1 MSMKSLFF
9 TYSILLTIFV
19 FTGFKIV
26 GQNKTLPSIIPAPNS
41 LINIGKNSGIKDLKI
56 YVPEIA
62 KSPYF
67 DLLFKDLKMVSWQN
81 EKNANTI
88 CTIDKRIS
96 AEGYKMFIETNKITI
111 RAGSNS
117 GLQHAL
123 VSLAQMLT
131 HKGLPLPQVNIEDK
145 PAFAYR
151 GLHLDVGRHF
161 FKTEDIKKFIDYMAY
176 YKYNQFH
183 WHLTEDQGWRIEIK
197 KYPKLQEVGAY
208 RKETVIGQNTGQ
220 YDGIKYGGYYTQDEV
235 KEIVAY
241 ASERN
246 INVIPEIEMPGHS
259 LAALAAYPELGC
271 ENKKYE
277 VATKWG
283 VFEDVYCPTEK
294 TFQFLQDVL
303 DEVMVLFPSKYIHI
317 GGDECPKEAWKKSP
331 FCQELIKKENLKD
344 EHELQSY
351 FIQRMEKYI
360 NSKGRQIIG
369 WDEILEGGLAPNAT
383 VMSWRGI
390 EGGLAAARQNHDVIM
405 TPGTHCYFDHYQS
418 LSPAEPLAI
427 GGYTNLEKV
436 YHWQP
441 VPKELEAEKR
451 KYILGGQANVWTEYI
466 KEFPYVE
473 YMVYARGMA
482 MSETLWSKV
491 KNYKAFLTRYET
503 HNTYWK
509 SNGANIANHVYE
521 LTPKVAKNKNGN
533 INISFA
539 LPRGANIIY
548 STEDQP
554 EKAYKASQ
562 VFELKTS
569 GRHTFMAGKGDIK
582 GNPMYFD
589 VDFHKATKA
598 DITIAPAP
606 SPKYNSGGNVC
617 IINGIKG
624 SNNKFKDDEWLG
636 FDKTDAAI
644 TLDFKMATD
653 VNTIQCRF
661 YRSEGSW
668 IFLPSALIVEAS
680 DDGENFKK
688 IGEITQF
695 NSKENTS
702 EVEIK
707 TNGISSRYIRLTA
720 KNFGPLPADHPGAG
734 KMGWLFIDEIVVK

>member
-1 MSMKSLFF
+1 MKTFFYNGIFLMVFFLFTNESLF
-9 TYSILLTIFV
+9 
-19 FTGFKIV
+19 

-41 LINIGKNSGIKDLKI
+41 VIHIGTNSSIKEIKI
-56 YVPEIA
+56 FVPEDA

-67 DLLFKDLKMVSWQN
+67 EYLFKDLKMVSWQN

-88 CTIDKRIS
+88 CTIDKRMTT
-96 AEGYKMFIETNKITI
+96 EGYRLFIEKDKISI
-111 RAGSNS
+111 KAGSKT
-117 GLQHAL
+117 GIQYAL
-123 VSLAQMLT
+123 VSLAHMLT
-131 HKGLPLPQVNIEDK
+131 HKGLPLPQANIEDK
-145 PAFAYR
+145 PVFEYR

-161 FKTEDIKKFIDYMAY
+161 FKAEDIKKFIDYMAY

-197 KYPKLQEVGAY
+197 KYPKLQEIGAY
-208 RKETVIGQNTGQ
+208 RKETVIGQNTGK
-220 YDGIKYGGYYTQDEV
+220 YDSKRYGGYYTQEEV
-235 KEIVAY
+235 KDIVKY
-241 ASERN
+241 ALDRN

-259 LAALAAYPELGC
+259 LAALASYPELGC

-283 VFEDVYCPTEK
+283 VFDDVYCPTEK

-317 GGDECPKEAWKKSP
+317 GGDECPKEAWKKSA

-390 EGGLAAARQNHDVIM
+390 EGGLEAARQNHDVIM

-418 LSPAEPLAI
+418 LSPDEPLAI
-427 GGYTNLEKV
+427 GGFTNVEKV

-441 VPKELEAEKR
+441 IPKELEADKR

-466 KEFPYVE
+466 KDFPHVE
-473 YMVYARGMA
+473 YMTYARGIA
-482 MSETLWSKV
+482 MSEALWSKERDF
-491 KNYKAFLTRYET
+491 KTFLSRYEI
-503 HNTYWK
+503 HNDYWK
-509 SNGANIANHVYE
+509 SKGANIANHMYE
-521 LTPKVAKNKNGN
+521 LNPKVWKNKNGN
-533 INISFA
+533 INVSFV
-539 LPRGANIIY
+539 LPRGTNILY
-548 STEDQP
+548 SIDGQQGKP
-554 EKAYKASQ
+554 FKASQ
-562 VFELKTS
+562 VFALKTS
-569 GRHTFMAGKGDIK
+569 GRHSFTAVKGDKK
-582 GNPMYFD
+582 GNPLNFD
-589 VDFHKATKA
+589 LDFHKATKA
-598 DITIAPAP
+598 DITIDPAP
-606 SPKYNSGGNVC
+606 SSKYNSGGIAC

-636 FDKTDAAI
+636 FDKTDATI
-644 TLDFKMATD
+644 NIDFKT
-653 VNTIQCRF
+653 VTEINSIQCRF

-668 IFLPSALIVEAS
+668 IFLPSALIAES
-680 DDGENFKK
+680 SEDGKTFQK

-695 NSKENTS
+695 DSKENIS

-707 TNGISSRYIRLTA
+707 TNGISFRYIRLTA
-720 KNFGPLPADHPGAG
+720 KNFGTLPADHPGAG
-734 KMGWLFIDEIVVK
+734 KKGWLFIDEITVK